1 MAVENLRSIV
11 QDWVKSGEI
20 AQIQWLKDM
29 INTLSPA
36 DKEEMLNIIEVAES
50 DANEDAK
57 IALGSLKESLE
68 VSMETVQYSMEWLWN
83 LNNSEFFELFFEA
96 SSFTEW
102 YPYWVSWK
110 IENLP
115 HLKNYQDTIELTL
128 WKHIIGKIS
137 LGWIA
142 GSASSMITWTIR
154 SAFSSSEETESS
166 EENRQWWFAQ
176 IAEIIWNLKEITDR
190 WEQPELK
197 DLEKIMK
204 FMDVISKDYFTRLTE
219 INNLIENS
227 PLSED
232 QIALVV
238 DNPYIISELTKNG
251 TYTGNGFDINLST
264 WKLEIWESS
273 ESSQEIK
280 SSFLKEV
287 SAITN
292 EKWNVIENLREKVDQ
307 IAWSLYKMWFKK
319 ETLISFWA
327 GLAKFPV
334 FWVLLK
340 GLFDYFFKNGGVFN
354 RLDELHLDDT
364 IQNSLQN
371 LKKLNQNINNIDDL
385 PWLIAEGEE
394 KNIWGE
400 HKAHAVVFLKKVD
413 KVEDEL
419 NIENTEISNA
429 NFWEDVFK
437 KEDPADMSDTMKY
450 IRTATVE
457 LRWNTKL
464 DRDVF
469 FKKLKTVEIVI
480 PGSVTPEES
489 TSTAPSDTLANQNTA
504 QINEPTVNVATPA
517 VATTAAATL
526 TPAPVDSELAWVPDP
541 LEQLA
546 WQEIAPIDQEEVV
559 EAPLPSLESQI
570 DSIQSLPATLVLENW
585 EEVIV
590 DISNN
595 NSWIIIN
602 NEAYSI
608 SMMVSVLGVNINIF
622 ENISFENG
630 LKIEHKTSEDENW
643 IVNIDSKKLS
653 EIILSISES
662 WSFTE
667 IKTKDWNEVKIEIS
681 QVWNQNS

>member
-11 QDWVKSGEI
+11 QDWVESGEI
-20 AQIQWLKDM
+20 ARIQWLKNM
-29 INTLSPA
+29 IDTLSPA
-36 DKEEMLNIIEVAES
+36 DKEEMIEIIEAAES

-57 IALGSLKESLE
+57 IALSSLKESLE
-68 VSMETVQYSMEWLWN
+68 VSMESVQYSMEWLWS
-83 LNNSEFFELFFEA
+83 LNNSEFFGLFFEA
-96 SSFTEW
+96 KSFTEW

-115 HLKNYQDTIELTL
+115 HLKNHQDTIELTL

-142 GSASSMITWTIR
+142 SSTSSMITWTIK
-154 SAFSSSEETESS
+154 SAFSSSEETENS

-204 FMDVISKDYFTRLTE
+204 FMDIISKDYFTRLAE
-219 INNLIENS
+219 INNLIGNS
-227 PLSED
+227 SLNQD

-238 DNPYIISELTKNG
+238 DNPYILSELTKNG
-251 TYTGNGFDINLST
+251 TYTENGFDINLST
-264 WKLEIWESS
+264 WKLEIWDFS

-287 SAITN
+287 STITN

-354 RLDELHLDDT
+354 RLDELHLDDA
-364 IQNSLQN
+364 IQDSLQN
-371 LKKLNQNINNIDDL
+371 LRNFNQNINNIDDL
-385 PWLIAEGEE
+385 PWNIAEGEE
-394 KNIWGE
+394 KSIWRE
-400 HKAHAVVFLKKVD
+400 HKSHAVVFLKKVD
-413 KVEDEL
+413 KVEEEL

-429 NFWEDVFK
+429 NFWEDVFSK
-437 KEDPADMSDTMKY
+437 QDPTNMSDTMKY
-450 IRTATVE
+450 IRKATVE

-464 DRDVF
+464 DRDIF
-469 FKKLKTVEIVI
+469 FKKLKGVEIVI
-480 PGSVTPEES
+480 PSSGDPEES
-489 TSTAPSDTLANQNTA
+489 APATSWDTQANQNTG
-504 QINEPTVNVATPA
+504 NTNT
-517 VATTAAATL
+517 TTANLENTTMTDTAQVAL
-526 TPAPVDSELAWVPDP
+526 TSAPIDSELTWVPDP
-541 LEQLA
+541 LEQLV
-546 WQEIAPIDQEEVV
+546 WEEVV
-559 EAPLPSLESQI
+559 PIAEETPIPSLESQI

-595 NSWIIIN
+595 NKSIKIW
-602 NEAYSI
+602 ESFYSI
-608 SMMVSVLGVNINIF
+608 SMKNGNNELFKSIWFNNGV
-622 ENISFENG
+622 E
-630 LKIEHKTSEDENW
+630 IEHISWFWFTWFETNTFNMESISIADMIESLVENW
-643 IVNIDSKKLS
+643 EYSQVKVSWEWEDKK
-653 EIILSISES
+653 
-662 WSFTE
+662 
-667 IKTKDWNEVKIEIS
+667 EVKIEIS